1 MWWKA
6 WKILPEG
13 VLPSSMAGGKVPLAF
28 MARAPKG
35 CRLAH
40 CFSHYVQYPIW
51 QLDHAELATFLFRIH
66 PCPVISMLQ
75 TVPMTFAN
83 MGSLGTKPG
92 QRDAVV
98 SILLR
103 PMPGLKE
110 AGCLLYEVGVND
122 DAPDTVFVS
131 ELWESAEAHL
141 ASLQLD
147 SVRAAIAEAMPLL
160 SGEMGGSQFTVVGS
174 PLR

>member
-1 MWWKA
+1 
-6 WKILPEG
+6 
-13 VLPSSMAGGKVPLAF
+13 
-28 MARAPKG
+28 
-35 CRLAH
+35 
-40 CFSHYVQYPIW
+40 
-51 QLDHAELATFLFRIH
+51 
-66 PCPVISMLQ
+66 
-75 TVPMTFAN
+75 MTFAN
-83 MGSLGTKPG
+83 VGSLGTKPG

-122 DAPDTVFVS
+122 AVPDTVFVS
-131 ELWESAEAHL
+131 ELWESAEAHRN
-141 ASLQLD
+141 SLQLE

-160 SGEMGGSQFTVVGS
+160 SGEMGGNQFTVLGS